1 MLKLFLVMALMFLP
15 LSVPCGILC
24 FAAARW
30 GLQRKSPRLRRV
42 VRVCLLIGL
51 ALLAAGM
58 IYGLLRYCGVLVFPD
73 DDFSSVHFFASSGG
87 DEGFQYLY
95 MCGTVFLGILAALRQ
110 ERAAHPRRT
119 AEGRRSTRVRLLS
132 K

>member
-15 LSVPCGILC
+15 LSVPYGILC

-30 GLQRKSPRLRRV
+30 GLQRKTLRFRRG

-51 ALLAAGM
+51 ALLAVGM
-58 IYGLLRYCGVLVFPD
+58 AYGLLRYCGVLVFPND
-73 DDFSSVHFFASSGG
+73 DPPSIHLFNSSGG

-110 ERAAHPRRT
+110 ERAAHP
-119 AEGRRSTRVRLLS
+119 ADPQKAADQHASDC
-132 K
+132 

>member
-1 MLKLFLVMALMFLP
+1 MLFR
-15 LSVPCGILC
+15 SLC

-30 GLQRKSPRLRRV
+30 GLQRKTLHFRRG

-58 IYGLLRYCGVLVFPD
+58 AYGLLRYCGVLVFPD
-73 DDFSSVHFFASSGG
+73 DDPSSIHLFNSSGG

-110 ERAAHPRRT
+110 ERAAHP
-119 AEGRRSTRVRLLS
+119 ADPQKAADQHASDC
-132 K
+132 

>member
-15 LSVPCGILC
+15 LSVPYGILC

-30 GLQRKSPRLRRV
+30 GLQRKTLHFRRG

-58 IYGLLRYCGVLVFPD
+58 AYGLLRYCGVLVFPD
-73 DDFSSVHFFASSGG
+73 DDPSSIH
-87 DEGFQYLY
+87 L
-95 MCGTVFLGILAALRQ
+95 FLSLI
-110 ERAAHPRRT
+110 HI
-119 AEGRRSTRVRLLS
+119 
-132 K
+132 